1 MSQSAVNL
9 LRSQFQ
15 HVCQLW
21 LEGTMTGVTSEQAHW
36 RPSGLSAPISAQY
49 VHAVLGLDFVFLGMA
64 CGQAPLATSTF
75 GFKIGV
81 SEPPP
86 MGDWSEWADRVQVD
100 LDAMRPYAQAVYAAI
115 DNYLATLS
123 DDDLAR
129 QVDLSAMG
137 LGQQTIA
144 STATLMIANT
154 AAHTGEISV
163 TKGLQGLKGYP
174 F

>member
-1 MSQSAVNL
+1 MSQHAVNL

-15 HVCQLW
+15 HVCQVW
-21 LEGTMTGVTSEQAHW
+21 LEGTMAGVTREQAHW
-36 RPSGLSAPISAQY
+36 QAPGRSGPIGAQY
-49 VHAVLGLDFVFLGMA
+49 VHAVTAIDFLYLGMVG
-64 CGQAPLATSTF
+64 GQAPVGASAF
-75 GFKIGV
+75 AGKMGI

-86 MGDWSEWADRVQVD
+86 LGDWLAWANRVQID
-100 LDAMRPYAQAVYAAI
+100 LDMARPYAQAVYAAL
-115 DNYLATLS
+115 DNYLATLN

-129 QVDLSAMG
+129 RVDLSEVG
-137 LGQQTIA
+137 VGQQTVA
-144 STATLMIANT
+144 SAATLLIANT